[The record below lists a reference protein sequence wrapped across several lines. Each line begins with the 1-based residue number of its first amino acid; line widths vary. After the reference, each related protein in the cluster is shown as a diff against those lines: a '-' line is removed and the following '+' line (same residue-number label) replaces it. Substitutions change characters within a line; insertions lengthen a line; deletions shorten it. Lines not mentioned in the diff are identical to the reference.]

1 MFIPFRFE
9 EITTVVDIIIGR
21 VTRDYD
27 DFRNYSPTVFDAQ
40 FIPDLT
46 ALNDDVEA
54 KTHTRVY
61 LNQLKVFTANIRR
74 DMELVKAKL
83 WEMEGYIVLAKN
95 ELPIAL
101 KDFRIKDVR
110 DKIHKHD
117 VEGAMGKLDI
127 TMGQVDEHFTPIK
140 AKGYTDAKRAEMTT
154 LKVGINRANRDQE
167 LKKDEKEAAVK
178 ANEGI
183 ILELWEKASV
193 VLDAGKRIY
202 RYTNPDKAK
211 EYTATEIKK
220 RIRNEQPEEKAET
233 EVAFGSLAGKT
244 TNKANDEYLPDV
256 EVLIVE
262 TGDADTS
269 DEDGDYMVDKVK
281 VGKYTVE
288 ASLEGFK
295 DKLVVNV
302 EIKKDQTTNLDI
314 EMEPDVPEV

>member
-27 DFRNYSPTVFDAQ
+27 DFRNYSATVFDDQ
-40 FIPDLT
+40 FIPELT

-54 KTHTRVY
+54 RTHTRAY
-61 LNQLKVFTANIRR
+61 LNQVKVFTVNIRR

-83 WEMEGYIVLAKN
+83 WDMEGYILLAKK

-127 TMGQVDEHFTPIK
+127 TMGLVDEYITPLK
-140 AKGYTDAKRAEMTT
+140 AKGYTDPKRAEMTT
-154 LKVGINRANRDQE
+154 LKDAINRANRDQE
-167 LKKDEKEAAVK
+167 LKKDEKEAAVRE
-178 ANEGI
+178 NEGS

-193 VLDAGKRIY
+193 ALDAGKRIY
-202 RYTNPDKAK
+202 RYSNPEKAK

-220 RIRNEQPEEKAET
+220 RIRNEQPEETVTAE
-233 EVAFGSLAGKT
+233 EAFGSLAGKT
-244 TNKANDEYLPDV
+244 RNKANDEYLPDV
-256 EVLIVE
+256 EILIVE
-262 TGDADTS
+262 TGDADAS
-269 DEDGDYMVDKVK
+269 DDDGDYMVDKVK

-314 EMEPDVPEV
+314 DMEPDVPEV